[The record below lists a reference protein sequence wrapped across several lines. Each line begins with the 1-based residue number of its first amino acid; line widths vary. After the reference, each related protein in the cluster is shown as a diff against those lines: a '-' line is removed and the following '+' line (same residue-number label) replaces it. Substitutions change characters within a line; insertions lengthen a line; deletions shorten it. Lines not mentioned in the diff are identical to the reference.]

1 MKKNSIFIGA
11 LIVLCS
17 IAMAA
22 PAGALSEKDW
32 RKQADN
38 VCRQSQTLLKED
50 ASTVPVDSTGYPSA
64 ADFSAFVNDSVKP
77 NYAQVIGSIKA
88 LPAPKAIKAQVKKML
103 SLLQKATDSISSDV
117 TQASLTKLFAPTTKV
132 AKKLG
137 LKACGQS

>member
-1 MKKNSIFIGA
+1 MKKRSIFIGA

-17 IAMAA
+17 IALAT

-38 VCRQSQTLLKED
+38 VCRQSQTLLNED
-50 ASTVPVDSTGYPSA
+50 ASTVPVDSTGNPSA
-64 ADFSAFVNDSVKP
+64 ADFSAFINDSVKP
-77 NYAQVIGSIKA
+77 NYAQVIGSINA

-117 TQASLTKLFAPTTKV
+117 TQAGFTKLFAPTTKV

-137 LKACGQS
+137 LKVCGQ

>member
-11 LIVLCS
+11 LVVLCS
-17 IAMAA
+17 IALAA

-38 VCRQSQTLLKED
+38 VCRQSQTLLNED
-50 ASTVPVDSTGYPSA
+50 ASTVPVDSTGNPSA
-64 ADFSAFVNDSVKP
+64 ADFSAFMNDVVKP

-103 SLLQKATDSISSDV
+103 SLLQKATDSISPDV

-137 LKACGQS
+137 LKVCGQ

>member
-11 LIVLCS
+11 LVVLCS
-17 IAMAA
+17 IALAA

-38 VCRQSQTLLKED
+38 VCRQSQTLLNED
-50 ASTVPVDSTGYPSA
+50 ASTVPVDSTGNPSA
-64 ADFSAFVNDSVKP
+64 ADFSAFMNDVVKP

-103 SLLQKATDSISSDV
+103 SLLQKATDSISPDV
-117 TQASLTKLFAPTTKV
+117 TQAGSTKLFAPATKV

-137 LKACGQS
+137 LKVCGQ

>member
-11 LIVLCS
+11 LVVLCS
-17 IAMAA
+17 IALAA

-38 VCRQSQTLLKED
+38 VCRQSQTLLNED
-50 ASTVPVDSTGYPSA
+50 ASTIPVDSTGNPSA
-64 ADFSAFVNDSVKP
+64 ADFSAFMNDVVKP

-103 SLLQKATDSISSDV
+103 SLLQKATDSISPDV
-117 TQASLTKLFAPTTKV
+117 TPASLTKLFAPATKV

-137 LKACGQS
+137 LKVCGQ

>member
-11 LIVLCS
+11 LVVLCS
-17 IAMAA
+17 IALAA

-38 VCRQSQTLLKED
+38 VCRQSQTLLNED
-50 ASTVPVDSTGYPSA
+50 ASTVPVDSTGNPSA
-64 ADFSAFVNDSVKP
+64 ADFSAFINDSVKP

-103 SLLQKATDSISSDV
+103 SLLQKATDSISPDV

-137 LKACGQS
+137 LKVCGQ

>member
-38 VCRQSQTLLKED
+38 VCRQSQTLLNED
-50 ASTVPVDSTGYPSA
+50 ASTVPVDSTGNPSA
-64 ADFSAFVNDSVKP
+64 ADFSAFMNDVVKP

-103 SLLQKATDSISSDV
+103 SLLQKATDSISPDV
-117 TQASLTKLFAPTTKV
+117 TQASLTKLFAPATKV

-137 LKACGQS
+137 LKVCGQ

>member
-11 LIVLCS
+11 LVVLCS
-17 IAMAA
+17 IALAA
-22 PAGALSEKDW
+22 PAGALSEKDR

-38 VCRQSQTLLKED
+38 VCRQSQTLLNED
-50 ASTVPVDSTGYPSA
+50 ASTVPVDSTGNPSA
-64 ADFSAFVNDSVKP
+64 ADFSAFMNDVVKP

-103 SLLQKATDSISSDV
+103 SLLQKATDSISPDV
-117 TQASLTKLFAPTTKV
+117 TQASLTKLFAPATKV

-137 LKACGQS
+137 LKVCGQ

>member
-11 LIVLCS
+11 LVVLCS
-17 IAMAA
+17 IALAA

-38 VCRQSQTLLKED
+38 VCRQSQTLLNED
-50 ASTVPVDSTGYPSA
+50 ASTVPVDSTGNPSA
-64 ADFSAFVNDSVKP
+64 ADFSAFINDSVKP

-103 SLLQKATDSISSDV
+103 SLLQKATDSISPDV

-137 LKACGQS
+137 LKVCGQS

>member
-11 LIVLCS
+11 LVVLCS
-17 IAMAA
+17 IALAA

-38 VCRQSQTLLKED
+38 VCRQSQTLLNED
-50 ASTVPVDSTGYPSA
+50 ASTVPVDSTGNPSA
-64 ADFSAFVNDSVKP
+64 ADFSAFMNDVVKP
-77 NYAQVIGSIKA
+77 NYAQVLGSIKA

-103 SLLQKATDSISSDV
+103 SLLQKATDSISPDV
-117 TQASLTKLFAPTTKV
+117 TQASLTKLFAPATKV

-137 LKACGQS
+137 LKVCGQ

>member
-38 VCRQSQTLLKED
+38 VCRQSQTLLNED
-50 ASTVPVDSTGYPSA
+50 ASTVPVDSTGNPSA
-64 ADFSAFVNDSVKP
+64 ADFSAFINDSVKP

-103 SLLQKATDSISSDV
+103 SLLQKATDSISSDG
-117 TQASLTKLFAPTTKV
+117 TQAGFTKLFAPTPKV

-137 LKACGQS
+137 LKVCGQ

>member
-1 MKKNSIFIGA
+1 MKKNFIFIGA
-11 LIVLCS
+11 LVVLCS
-17 IAMAA
+17 IALAA

-38 VCRQSQTLLKED
+38 VCRQSQTLLNED
-50 ASTVPVDSTGYPSA
+50 ASTVPVDSTGNPSA
-64 ADFSAFVNDSVKP
+64 ADFSAFINDSVKP

-103 SLLQKATDSISSDV
+103 SLLQKATDSISPDV

-137 LKACGQS
+137 LKVCGQS

>member
-11 LIVLCS
+11 LVVLCS
-17 IAMAA
+17 IALAA

-38 VCRQSQTLLKED
+38 VCRQSQTLLNED
-50 ASTVPVDSTGYPSA
+50 ASTVPVDSTGNPSA
-64 ADFSAFVNDSVKP
+64 ADFSAFMNDVVKP

-103 SLLQKATDSISSDV
+103 SLLQKATDSISPDV
-117 TQASLTKLFAPTTKV
+117 TQASLTKLFAPATKV

-137 LKACGQS
+137 LKVCGQ

>member
-1 MKKNSIFIGA
+1 MKKNFIFIGA
-11 LIVLCS
+11 LVVLCS
-17 IAMAA
+17 IALAA

-38 VCRQSQTLLKED
+38 VCRQSQTLLNED
-50 ASTVPVDSTGYPSA
+50 ASTVPVDSTGNPSA
-64 ADFSAFVNDSVKP
+64 ADFSAFMNDVVKP

-103 SLLQKATDSISSDV
+103 SLLQKATDSISPDV
-117 TQASLTKLFAPTTKV
+117 TQASLTKLFAPATKV

-137 LKACGQS
+137 LKVCGQ

>member
-11 LIVLCS
+11 LVVLCS
-17 IAMAA
+17 IALSA
-22 PAGALSEKDW
+22 PAGALSEKVW

-38 VCRQSQTLLKED
+38 VCRQSQTLLNED
-50 ASTVPVDSTGYPSA
+50 ASTVPVDSTGNPSA
-64 ADFSAFVNDSVKP
+64 ADFSAFMNDVVKP

-103 SLLQKATDSISSDV
+103 SLLQKATDSISPDV
-117 TQASLTKLFAPTTKV
+117 TQASLTKLFAPATKV

-137 LKACGQS
+137 LKVCGQ

>member
-11 LIVLCS
+11 LVVLCS
-17 IAMAA
+17 IALAA

-38 VCRQSQTLLKED
+38 VCRQSITLLNE
-50 ASTVPVDSTGYPSA
+50 AFEAVPVDSTGSPSA
-64 ADFSAFVNDSVKP
+64 ADFSAFINDSVKP

-88 LPAPKAIKAQVKKML
+88 LPAPKAIKGQVKKML
-103 SLLQKATDSISSDV
+103 SLLQKATDSISPDV

-137 LKACGQS
+137 LKVCGQ